1 MSSDRLPEVKNNGK
15 SLTRRAQKVVAVAY
29 RRWSFTRDSNCKAL
43 TGRILVFWIGGRL
56 RGVVAHGGSTVAID
70 PCFSWVNVPLTN

>member
-1 MSSDRLPEVKNNGK
+1 MEVPNNFDWENFGVLDWR
-15 SLTRRAQKVVAVAY
+15 SLM
-29 RRWSFTRDSNCKAL
+29 
-43 TGRILVFWIGGRL
+43 GGGRL